1 LKTFGNGMITE
12 GCFVLCFGSIQGNK
26 VFHVE
31 TMELPPIMTKQIND
45 PMKEEEEEEE
55 GIVFLS
61 DVHLNNSSILN
72 KIAKL
77 FDGYKDDPPLMFV
90 FMGEFINVKFDISM
104 KSSYISNWMA
114 LASLIRQYP
123 SIHKNTKFL
132 FIPGPKDPGF
142 NSVLPMLPISNYFIK
157 NFIEKVPK
165 AEFASNPCKI
175 QFKSKEF
182 IIFRSDMLYKMR
194 KNCIVDPNESMN
206 SKEHVRGISI

>member
-1 LKTFGNGMITE
+1 MITE

-31 TMELPPIMTKQIND
+31 TMELPPIMTKQMND
-45 PMKEEEEEEE
+45 PMKEEEEEEEE

-61 DVHLNNSSILN
+61 DVHLNNPIILN
-72 KIAKL
+72 KLAKL